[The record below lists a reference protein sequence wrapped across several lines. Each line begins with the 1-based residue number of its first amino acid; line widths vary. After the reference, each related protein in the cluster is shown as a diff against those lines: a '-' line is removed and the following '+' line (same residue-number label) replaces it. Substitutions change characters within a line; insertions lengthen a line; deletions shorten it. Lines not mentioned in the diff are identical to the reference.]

1 MSDID
6 YHKLQQK
13 LFAMDPSDRAQDI
26 ERLRQSASGD
36 GSAPAPEASVQMN
49 ESRSTAPREPM
60 DEVAQLAALAGSNT
74 STQTT
79 HSSEAEEMAALA
91 GITLNE
97 GQKKGKA
104 GQLKGKEK
112 VGKSKSSTSGEQKN
126 VTRGKLVGSA
136 ENDDESIEEG
146 PKWDSFKKGYDNY
159 NKLAGA
165 KGDQSGKKEPKP
177 QPKQQGGQLSPE
189 VSKKL
194 AKHDAA
200 MRKLLTD
207 PQLKSDFNRLL
218 KKAGAKAESIE
229 ESTNGLPPHLA
240 KALAKHSSALSK
252 IERNPA
258 LKEKFDRLMELADP
272 ASQLDQF
279 NESLESYTQS
289 KRTVNESDK
298 ESIKSEL
305 LRKLNQR
312 K

>member
-6 YHKLQQK
+6 YHKLQQQ
-13 LFAMDPSDRAQDI
+13 LYSMDPSDPQQDLAALRAQ
-26 ERLRQSASGD
+26 ASGD
-36 GSAPAPEASVQMN
+36 TPAPREEVRESVQ
-49 ESRSTAPREPM
+49 APRREEPM
-60 DEVAQLAALAGSNT
+60 DEAAQMAALAGIDT
-74 STQTT
+74 RPKERPILD
-79 HSSEAEEMAALA
+79 EAAEMAALA
-91 GITLNE
+91 GITMNE

-104 GQLKGKEK
+104 GQLKGKDK

-136 ENDDESIEEG
+136 ERDEESIEEG
-146 PKWDSFKKGYDNY
+146 PKWDSFKKGYDSY
-159 NKLAGA
+159 NKFSGS
-165 KGDQSGKKEPKP
+165 KGSQNSKKDDKP
-177 QPKQQGGQLSPE
+177 QSKQQSNQLSPE

-200 MRKLLTD
+200 MRTLLTD

-229 ESTNGLPPHLA
+229 ESTGGLPPHLA
-240 KALAKHSSALSK
+240 RALAKHASALSK

-272 ASQLDQF
+272 TSQLEQF
-279 NESLESYTQS
+279 NESLESYSQS